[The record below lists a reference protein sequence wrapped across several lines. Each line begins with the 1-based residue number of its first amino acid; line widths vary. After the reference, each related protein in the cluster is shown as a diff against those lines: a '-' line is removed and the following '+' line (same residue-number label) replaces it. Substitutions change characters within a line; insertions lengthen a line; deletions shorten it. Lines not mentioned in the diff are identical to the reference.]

1 MRFLITGSGGMLGTD
16 LSQALEE
23 RGDEVFGVD
32 KEVLDITDTEAVD
45 RFADELRPDVIVNC
59 AAYTK
64 VDDCEANESIASK
77 VNGWAG
83 ESLADAANR
92 GDALRVQLSTDFV
105 FNGSAGRP
113 YEIND
118 PVAPISAYGRSKLEG
133 EERARIAKR
142 HVVLRTSWLFG
153 VRGWNFVEAIRK
165 QVLLGR
171 TELRVVTDQRGC
183 PTYTPHLASAIVR
196 LSDIVRASPELGGN
210 YHYSDAP
217 ECAWFDFASAIVD
230 EMKREG
236 SAAPKTRVLPTTSA
250 EFPRP
255 ARRPAYSVLSTERY
269 QRVTGCEPDSWLDG
283 LADYFA
289 QRPSSSLAP
298 T

>member
-1 MRFLITGSGGMLGTD
+1 MRFLITGNKGMLGTD

-23 RGDEVFGVD
+23 RGDEIFGID
-32 KEVLDITDTEAVD
+32 KDDVDITDAEAVG
-45 RFADELRPDVIVNC
+45 RRVGETRPDVIVNC
-59 AAYTK
+59 AAFTQ
-64 VDDCEANESIASK
+64 VDDCETSEAIASK
-77 VNGWAG
+77 VNGWAV

-92 GDALRVQLSTDFV
+92 VGALLVQISTDFV
-105 FNGSAGRP
+105 FDGSSTAP

-133 EERARIAKR
+133 EERARIAKS
-142 HVVLRTSWLFG
+142 HIVLRTSWLFG

-171 TELRVVTDQRGC
+171 KELRVVTDQRGC
-183 PTYTPHLASAIVR
+183 PTFTPHLSRAIVR
-196 LSDIVRASPELGGN
+196 LSDIVKASPELGGT

-217 ECAWFDFASAIVD
+217 ECTWFDFATAIVD

-236 SAAPKTRVLPTTSA
+236 TATADVEVLPTTA
-250 EFPRP
+250 DAFPRP

-269 QRVTGCEPDSWLDG
+269 RRVTGCAPESWVDG

-289 QRPSSSLAP
+289 SRPSSTVL